1 MSAADMHLHD
11 SHARRRAKKMLRAV
25 EIAAWS
31 LGVLLL
37 VLYAATRWWY
47 AQARDEGVAAFAAG
61 RAEATQASWQPA
73 APAARAAPA
82 VDMSMW
88 SPERIAR
95 YRESQ
100 QTANMPQAVLR
111 IPSVKLVV
119 PIYDGTSDQNLN
131 RGAGRIEGTAR
142 IGESGNVGIAAH
154 RDGFFRA
161 LKDVRVG
168 DTLVL
173 EHAAATDSYRIVAT
187 SIVDPTDVS
196 VLEPTDTGTVTLV
209 TCYPF
214 YYVGSAPR
222 RFIVSAQRI
231 LPAEKAPAG
240 ETPAGAESRVV
251 SGGGDS

>member
-1 MSAADMHLHD
+1 MSAAEMHMHD
-11 SHARRRAKKMLRAV
+11 SRTRRRAMTKLRAV

-31 LGVLLL
+31 FGVLLL

-47 AQARDEGVAAFAAG
+47 AQARDDGVAAFAAA
-61 RAEATQASWQPA
+61 RAEAAQVSWQPA
-73 APAARAAPA
+73 APAARAAPS

-88 SPERIAR
+88 SPERIVR
-95 YRESQ
+95 FRESQ
-100 QTANMPQAVLR
+100 PTANMPQAVLR

-119 PIYDGTSDQNLN
+119 PVYDGTSDQNLN
-131 RGAGRIEGTAR
+131 RGAGRIEGTAH
-142 IGESGNVGIAAH
+142 IGAPGNVGIAAH

-222 RFIVSAQRI
+222 RYIVRAQRVSMT
-231 LPAEKAPAG
+231 EKAPAG
-240 ETPAGAESRVV
+240 ESPAGAESRVV